1 MLAEKYFPK
10 GTSRYQALSNTFSK
24 LDGFAALRPERW
36 FAVWSMVLAGA
47 NVTHHIEDRWFYW
60 DWSTLTYFLA
70 AIMIFAPWWDKF
82 IQKFSVFPQKIDSAK
97 SGFFIFLTGLIL
109 FLLGTIP
116 QGFNHLVFAY
126 GLPYFIFFV
135 VGHLTFSILL
145 KTNANVQQTSPDKKE
160 MVPMLAAIIAL
171 TVISAIAGVI
181 HDDPMISTI
190 AAVYS
195 PFPIVALVFPA
206 AVRHIQRCRMY
217 VVFIPA
223 MFLAVRFPWF
233 LVLALLLFW
242 TLRYYHYFR
251 NGVVYPSFKVDHPAG
266 QGK

>member
-1 MLAEKYFPK
+1 M
-10 GTSRYQALSNTFSK
+10 
-24 LDGFAALRPERW
+24 DGFAALKPECW
-36 FAVWSMVLAGA
+36 FGVWSMVLAGA

-60 DWSTLTYFLA
+60 DWSSFSYLLLT
-70 AIMIFAPWWDKF
+70 IMIFAIWWDKF
-82 IQKFSVFPQKIDSAK
+82 IHRFPVFPQKVVSAK
-97 SGFFIFLTGLIL
+97 SGLFMFLSGLIL
-109 FLLGTIP
+109 YLLGTIP

-135 VGHLTFSILL
+135 VGHLTYSIPI
-145 KTNANVQQTSPDKKE
+145 KNNENGSPAAPEKSE
-160 MVPMLAAIIAL
+160 MSPFLAAIVVL
-171 TVISAIAGVI
+171 TVISAVAGVF

-233 LVLALLLFW
+233 LIPVLLLFW

-251 NGVVYPSFKVDHPAG
+251 NGVVYPSFKVDHPVG